1 MNLYLPPPAF
11 TATIGAELVD
21 WADTLDGLLGALD
34 RTFEAALADTC
45 EEVNHGLRDQLGLDR
60 PARTGRKAAVEV
72 LDHKADDA
80 GAA

>member
-1 MNLYLPPPAF
+1 MFAWIKSL
-11 TATIGAELVD
+11 TAAGNRLAR
-21 WADTLDGLLGALD
+21 TL
-34 RTFEAALADTC
+34 AALADTC